1 LNRTMSKSGKIKE
14 NKITKK
20 KRTKDTGKL
29 EKIKQIKKIN
39 IKLETELCVSRR

>member
-1 LNRTMSKSGKIKE
+1 MSKSGKIKE

-29 EKIKQIKKIN
+29 EKITQIKKHIN